1 MAYAKWIG
9 GAVGW
14 ALGGPIGGVMGYW
27 LGKMFSDDS
36 LAMDGGMPGGAGHA
50 GSGRAH
56 SRTRRRPTQA
66 GDFALSMVV
75 LSAAV
80 MQADNRVLK
89 SELDYVKSFFKTN
102 FGQTQAEQ
110 LTLAL
115 REALKNPVDVRGV
128 CMQIRANMPH
138 AKRLLLLQY
147 LYGIAR
153 ADGNVDPREVDLIRR
168 MASALGISDKDRAS
182 IEAPFH
188 SDKPDPYTVLEV
200 DQSASDAEVK
210 KAYRRLALKVH
221 PDKVRDMG
229 EAYAKQ
235 AEVRFLEVQDAYEHL
250 KKVRGFK

>member
-1 MAYAKWIG
+1 MGYAKWIG

-36 LAMDGGMPGGAGHA
+36 LARDDGHQTMGGKQPRG
-50 GSGRAH
+50 
-56 SRTRRRPTQA
+56 TRNQTRQTRS

-80 MQADNRVLK
+80 MQADRRVLK
-89 SELDYVKSFFKTN
+89 SELDYVKQFFRTN
-102 FGQTQAEQ
+102 FGQAQAEQ

-128 CMQIRANMPH
+128 CMQIRANMSH

-147 LYGIAR
+147 LYGIAQ
-153 ADGNVDPREVDLIRR
+153 ADRNVDLREVELIRR
-168 MASALGISDKDRAS
+168 MASFLGVSDKDRAS

-188 SDKPDPYTVLEV
+188 SDKPDPYTVLEIGH
-200 DQSASDAEVK
+200 DASDADIK
-210 KAYRRLALKVH
+210 KAYRRLALKFH

-229 EAYAKQ
+229 VAYAKQ
-235 AEVRFLEVQDAYEHL
+235 AETRFLEVQEAYESL
-250 KKVRGFK
+250 KKIRGFK

>member
-1 MAYAKWIG
+1 MGYSKWIG

-36 LAMDGGMPGGAGHA
+36 LSVGGRMPGGTGAGYDKTK
-50 GSGRAH
+50 GPRA
-56 SRTRRRPTQA
+56 SATQA

-80 MQADNRVLK
+80 MQADNQVLK

-102 FGQTQAEQ
+102 FGQAQAEQ

-115 REALKNPVDVRGV
+115 REALKSKVDVRGV

-188 SDKPDPYTVLEV
+188 SDKPDPCTVLEV
-200 DQSASDAEVK
+200 DQSATDAEVK
-210 KAYRRLALKVH
+210 KAYRRLALKFH

-235 AEVRFLEVQDAYEHL
+235 AEVRFLEVQEAYEHL